1 MERAVIYV
9 RVSDSRQVDNTSLE
23 SQESIC
29 RSWCELHSISVDRVF
44 TEAGESAKTA
54 DRTEFQSMFAYLKRM
69 RGSITHVL
77 VYKLDRFSRSLDDTS
92 LYGAQLRR
100 LGIRLQSATEALS
113 DTPSGRAMQGILA
126 VMNQFDNETRGERSL
141 NGMKSRVS
149 SGRWCWTAPLGYFS
163 GGAKNRASLVPD
175 PERAPLIKKL
185 FELVASRQYT
195 PNDALSEVTALGL
208 KTRLGNRIPPETLGH
223 VLRNQIYCGTV
234 ESKKWGIS
242 VQGDFEPLV
251 NREIFD
257 QVQQILTGKT
267 TKAAPRPTTRQ
278 HFPLRGTVLCTIC
291 RRPLTA
297 AFSRGKAGKR
307 YGYYRCFKA
316 SGHTNV
322 RIERMEEDFIA
333 LLERLQPDSDR
344 MTLIERIF
352 ERVWTQ
358 IP

>member
-126 VMNQFDNETRGERSL
+126 VMNQFDNETRGR
-141 NGMKSRVS
+141 
-149 SGRWCWTAPLGYFS
+149 
-163 GGAKNRASLVPD
+163 
-175 PERAPLIKKL
+175 
-185 FELVASRQYT
+185 
-195 PNDALSEVTALGL
+195 
-208 KTRLGNRIPPETLGH
+208 GH
-223 VLRNQIYCGTV
+223 
-234 ESKKWGIS
+234 
-242 VQGDFEPLV
+242 
-251 NREIFD
+251 
-257 QVQQILTGKT
+257 
-267 TKAAPRPTTRQ
+267 
-278 HFPLRGTVLCTIC
+278 
-291 RRPLTA
+291 
-297 AFSRGKAGKR
+297 
-307 YGYYRCFKA
+307 
-316 SGHTNV
+316 
-322 RIERMEEDFIA
+322 
-333 LLERLQPDSDR
+333 
-344 MTLIERIF
+344 
-352 ERVWTQ
+352 
-358 IP
+358 